1 MAVAAQ
7 PAAQPAAPMAEAA
20 RAVPTEVSIPQA
32 PPPLP
37 APVAG
42 MPSVGE
48 LVGPGEGVVEPKL
61 VRLGAFTG
69 LPPQARQMTR
79 TSSDGSLGIT
89 VLMGLVD
96 ENGNVTDVRLIRPS
110 PHKFVDEAAIR
121 ALRSAKITPATKD
134 GVKVKMWST
143 FAITVKP

>member
-1 MAVAAQ
+1 VAVAA
-7 PAAQPAAPMAEAA
+7 PPTVPTPEAA
-20 RAVPTEVSIPQA
+20 RPVPTEVSIPQA
-32 PPPLP
+32 PPAVP
-37 APVAG
+37 APAAG
-42 MPSVGE
+42 KPNVGD

-69 LPPQARQMTR
+69 LPTQARQLTR
-79 TSSDGSLGIT
+79 SADGTLGIT

-121 ALRSAKITPATKD
+121 SLRSAKITPATKD